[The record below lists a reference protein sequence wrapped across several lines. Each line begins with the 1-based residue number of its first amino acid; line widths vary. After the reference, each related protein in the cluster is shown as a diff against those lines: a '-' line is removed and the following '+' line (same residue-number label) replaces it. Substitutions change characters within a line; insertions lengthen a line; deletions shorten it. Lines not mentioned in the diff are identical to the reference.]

1 MTQGHYVSTPH
12 WLQFN
17 LERYLL
23 QRFVNVII
31 SISTPIWSD
40 LIGLHASGYAEK
52 EKTEVSTDGLILL
65 LNLVNNQANEGWML
79 IRDSAALS
87 QS

>member
-1 MTQGHYVSTPH
+1 MTRGQYVSTPQS
-12 WLQFN
+12 LPFN

-31 SISTPIWSD
+31 SIPTSIWPD

-52 EKTEVSTDGLILL
+52 EKTEVLTDGLILL
-65 LNLVNNQANEGWML
+65 LNSVNNQANEGWMF
-79 IRDSAALS
+79 IRDSAAPS